1 MSDQNQQQPVQQ
13 PPRAMTIAETITMLS
28 SKFDEVKNQTLQ
40 VIASLEAQII
50 SLSNKEK
57 DK

>member
-1 MSDQNQQQPVQQ
+1 MSEQNQQQPVQQ
-13 PPRAMTIAETITMLS
+13 PPRAMTIAETIAMLS
-28 SKFDEVKNQTLQ
+28 SKFDEVKNQALQ